1 MMVQLKQDP
10 GGDESAAKNL
20 IIGRISGVFGVKGWL
35 KVFSYTDPKQQVLQ
49 YPVWHL
55 QIGNAQQVR
64 QVVTGK
70 AHGKGIIVQ
79 LANCEDRDVALGM
92 VGATINISRNK
103 LPQLP
108 DNQYY
113 WADLIGLQVINLE
126 GVVFGRIDTMMDT
139 GANDV
144 IIVRGDRERLV
155 PFVLDQVV
163 HSIDLAKGQMIV
175 DWDAEF

>member
-1 MMVQLKQDP
+1 MMVQLKQAP
-10 GGDESAAKNL
+10 GEDESEAKNL
-20 IIGRISGVFGVKGWL
+20 IIGRISGVFGVKGWV

-55 QIGNAQQVR
+55 QIGNAQQAR

-70 AHGKGIIVQ
+70 VHGKGLIVQ
-79 LANCEDRDVALGM
+79 LADCEDRDVAFGM
-92 VGATINISRNK
+92 VGATISISRNK
-103 LPQLP
+103 LPPLP

-113 WADLIGLQVINLE
+113 WTDLIGLQVANLE
-126 GVVFGRIDTMMDT
+126 GVVFGRIDAMMDT

-144 IIVRGDRERLV
+144 IIVKGDRERLI

-163 HSIDLAKGQMIV
+163 QSIDLAKEKMIV

>member
-1 MMVQLKQDP
+1 MGPLKRDSE
-10 GGDESAAKNL
+10 GGELAAKRL

-35 KVFSYTDPKQQVLQ
+35 KVFSYTNPKQQVLQ

-55 QIGNAQQVR
+55 QIGNVQQAR

-70 AHGKGIIVQ
+70 THGKGLIVQ
-79 LANCEDRDVALGM
+79 LADCEDRDAALGM
-92 VGATINISRNK
+92 VGATINIARS
-103 LPQLP
+103 QLP
-108 DNQYY
+108 PLPNNQYY
-113 WADLIGLQVINLE
+113 WADLVGLQVINLE
-126 GVVFGRIDTMMDT
+126 GVVFGQIDTLMDT

-144 IIVRGDRERLV
+144 IIVKGDRERLV

-163 HSIDLAKGQMIV
+163 QCIDLAKGEMIV